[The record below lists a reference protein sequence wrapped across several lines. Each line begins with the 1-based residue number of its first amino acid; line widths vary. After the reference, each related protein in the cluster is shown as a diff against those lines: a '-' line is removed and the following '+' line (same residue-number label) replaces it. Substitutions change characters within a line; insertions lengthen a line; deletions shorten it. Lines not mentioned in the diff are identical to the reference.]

1 MGLPLV
7 VLVFDWSWP
16 CFYRFL
22 PDFPL
27 INWTTLLFLINE
39 KSWHQTVFMGTTV
52 LVRFNS
58 EFLNDCL

>member
-39 KSWHQTVFMGTTV
+39 KSWHQTVFMGQI
-52 LVRFNS
+52 
-58 EFLNDCL
+58 